1 MERLCRYIS
10 RPAIATQ
17 RLTLTAQGHIR
28 YALKTPYRD
37 GTTHVVFEPRDF
49 LSRLAALVPAPGVN
63 LTRFHGV
70 FAPNHRLRARIVPGR
85 GDQRAEE
92 TQSATPGRAAPA
104 ARMNWA
110 RRLKRVF
117 AIDVEK
123 CEQCGGRVRIIA
135 AIEDPEVIE
144 KILRHLGLEQG
155 EPPAGEA
162 LPRGPPQSLGLF
174 E

>member
-1 MERLCRYIS
+1 M
-10 RPAIATQ
+10 Q
-17 RLTLTAQGHIR
+17 
-28 YALKTPYRD
+28 
-37 GTTHVVFEPRDF
+37 
-49 LSRLAALVPAPGVN
+49 
-63 LTRFHGV
+63 TRG
-70 FAPNHRLRARIVPGR
+70 L
-85 GDQRAEE
+85 
-92 TQSATPGRAAPA
+92 ATPGRAAPA

-110 RRLKRVF
+110 RRLKPAS

-155 EPPAGEA
+155 ERPGGEA
-162 LPRGPPQSLGLF
+162 LPRGPPQSVGLF